1 MASDNISFAPTG
13 IESQTP
19 APTVFAC
26 EKKEHFIS
34 LLYLTGG
41 RRCPFRAHT
50 RSTKALLNLAQMAR
64 QDQGDYPEAQELKST
79 LERPDVDKGLVCF
92 FD

>member
-1 MASDNISFAPTG
+1 MIASNCHPHGMASDNISFAPTG

-19 APTVFAC
+19 APTVVAC

-50 RSTKALLNLAQMAR
+50 RSTKALLNLAHGATPKIKEIIPKP
-64 QDQGDYPEAQELKST
+64 GN
-79 LERPDVDKGLVCF
+79 
-92 FD
+92 